1 MKTLLFI
8 SKKYWLG
15 NKLLL
20 LQLYA
25 VIVLATAGL
34 FCACLY
40 GRSSVLAEL
49 EAMLDDSG
57 NYDIS
62 VAYPNAEIAAYLE
75 ADTRFIES
83 SRVYRIG
90 SASPAGEKDFSA
102 GLGYF
107 ENELA
112 IDMFHLPLL
121 EGRYPKR
128 EGELCADKR
137 TLQNWG
143 YAARTGQTI
152 SLCLYDE
159 SGSFVEEREYLLTGI
174 LEVTANGVTGDW
186 TRRTHY
192 RDGQLE
198 AESCIPPMCYL
209 SGEEGE
215 KSAGVFGADF
225 IFLGNIDYVAED
237 DETDIKLELLD
248 KFKGVYL
255 NAHIGGHRSG
265 PAFALLTRGAAVV
278 RGAFTPGFHVYDR
291 LLASGE
297 YLRRNFYNAF
307 LIPCFTV
314 LLSLLTVCSV
324 YSVLHLMLQKRSV
337 QLGTLRTVGMS
348 MGQVAVMLL
357 LEAFLFLVSGVA
369 AGYLLGAGIY
379 ALSLKLQEVLFGQKV
394 FYAFFLDSFWGRY
407 IKKVTYSPAGLP
419 WMVTALT
426 VAAVMLFYFAGHI
439 HDRPLDMLKQG
450 KARIRRKRRG
460 RSLGASLVGGWHMG
474 LLLLLTLVTGAVSFG
489 YFSCRCQ
496 AAKEAD
502 SWNELLKQTKV
513 DTYEYVASM
522 GVQETLFGYEQ
533 MLHERGLDAARA
545 QALTDDEAVEEYLLY
560 AVNASSKLVYEAGGE
575 KDAFLAGGSVDY
587 TKTEDIQADDYRAER
602 MRLTW
607 QYRGFPDPAGVYQ
620 APTIALAQEN
630 LSLLA
635 PYVVRGEIHPEK
647 LASGEEVL
655 LLAKEEAVCDYF
667 TVGET
672 LPLADVVFG
681 ELDDKTEM
689 KADIV
694 PDGLEPAA
702 LVDGI
707 PLYVPGTRLDFPS
720 CVGAI
725 AVLDEAGQKIFY
737 SYLPVPDSGV
747 RIVST
752 LSALEAFGLP
762 DHNYT
767 NFYVNLK
774 KEGDRAAFE
783 GRWYSLIASGDG
795 MSEYCL
801 TDIRKRFHS
810 AVRAS
815 MMIFYSLFI
824 LLLLIGSVS
833 ICNLIAV
840 MFYNGRKKIAIV
852 RAAGGSAGRIRGM
865 ILKRLLWY
873 PFLAGGMGAL
883 FLYGYTGIAW
893 YAQYLIEKSHLL
905 TTAGQD
911 LPEWYWHFPIQ
922 YFWDYPLH
930 RFLIGFAVLAGAA
943 LLLFAAKRLS
953 ALLRGEIPEELRM
966 E

>member
-8 SKKYWLG
+8 SRKYWLG
-15 NKLLL
+15 NKPLL

-40 GRSSVLAEL
+40 GRSSTLAEL
-49 EAMLDDSG
+49 ETILDDSG

-75 ADTRFIES
+75 ADTRFTES
-83 SRVYRIG
+83 SKVYRTG
-90 SASPAGEKDFSA
+90 SVSPTGKKDLSA

-121 EGRYPKR
+121 EGRYPER

-137 TLQNWG
+137 TLQSWG
-143 YAARTGQTI
+143 YAARTGEKI

-159 SGSFVEEREYLLTGI
+159 SGSFVEEREYLLTGV
-174 LEVTANGVTGDW
+174 LEVTANGITGDW

-192 RDGQLE
+192 RDGQFE
-198 AESCIPPMCYL
+198 AESYIPPMCYL
-209 SGEEGE
+209 SREEGE
-215 KSAGVFGADF
+215 KSAGVSGADF
-225 IFLGNIDYVAED
+225 IFLGNIDYADED
-237 DETDIKLELLD
+237 DETDIKMELLD

-265 PAFALLTRGAAVV
+265 AAFKLLTRGAAVTS
-278 RGAFTPGFHVYDR
+278 GSFSPGFNLYEK
-291 LLASGE
+291 LIASGE
-297 YLRRNFYNAF
+297 YLRGNFYNAF

-314 LLSLLTVCSV
+314 LLILLTVCSV

-337 QLGTLRTVGMS
+337 QLGTLRAVGMS
-348 MGQVAVMLL
+348 MGQVAAMLI

-369 AGYLLGAGIY
+369 AGYLFGAGIY
-379 ALSLKLQEVLFGQKV
+379 TLSLKLQEVLFGQKV

-407 IKKVTYSPAGLP
+407 IKMVTYSPARLP

-426 VAAVMLFYFAGHI
+426 VAAVMSFYFAGHI
-439 HDRPLDMLKQG
+439 NDRPLDMIGRG
-450 KARIRRKRRG
+450 KARIKRRSRG
-460 RSLGASLVGGWHMG
+460 RGLGASLMGGWHAG
-474 LLLLLTLVTGAVSFG
+474 LLFLLTIMTGAVSFG

-502 SWNELLKQTKV
+502 SWNDLLKQVKV

-533 MLHERGLDAARA
+533 MLHENGLDAARA
-545 QALTDDEAVEEYLLY
+545 QALADDGAVETYLLC
-560 AVNASSKLVYEAGGE
+560 AVNASSKLVYEPGGK
-575 KDAFLAGGSVDY
+575 KDTFLAGGSVDY
-587 TKTEDIQADDYRAER
+587 TKTEDIPVDDYRAER

-607 QYRGFPDPAGVYQ
+607 QYRGFPDPAGIYQ
-620 APTIALAQEN
+620 VPTIALAQEN

-635 PYVVRGEIHPEK
+635 PYVVRGEIHPDK
-647 LASGEEVL
+647 LASGEEVI

-667 TVGET
+667 TVGEM

-689 KADIV
+689 KANIV
-694 PDGLEPAA
+694 PDDLEPAA

-720 CVGAI
+720 RVGAI

-737 SYLPVPDSGV
+737 SSLPVPDSGV
-747 RIVST
+747 RIAST

-774 KEGDRAAFE
+774 KDGDRAAFE
-783 GRWYSLIASGDG
+783 GKWYSLLASGDG

-801 TDIRKRFHS
+801 TDVRKGFNS
-810 AVRAS
+810 AIRAS

-824 LLLLIGSVS
+824 LLFLIGSVS
-833 ICNLIAV
+833 ICNLITV
-840 MFYNGRKKIAIV
+840 MLYNGRKKTAIV

-865 ILKRLLWY
+865 ILKRLLCY
-873 PFLAGGMGAL
+873 PLFAGGIGAL
-883 FLYGYTGIAW
+883 LLYGYTGIAW
-893 YAQYLIEKSHLL
+893 YAQHLREEEHLL
-905 TTAGQD
+905 IVNGQYP
-911 LPEWYWHFPIQ
+911 PEWYWHFPIQ
-922 YFWDYPLH
+922 YFWRYPLH
-930 RFLIGFAVLAGAA
+930 RFLIGVTALIAAA
-943 LLLFAAKRLS
+943 LLLFAVKRLT
-953 ALLRGEIPEELRM
+953 ALLRRDIPEELGT